1 MSTKFFL
8 NIFNYIFSWIKPI
21 IITNSNVPKILNFG
35 DVEMYG
41 LCLFPF
47 IFIVNMEKTDESL
60 YFQKEVI
67 NHEKIHFYQIIE
79 TGVIGFYLLFL
90 LELLGKSIYY
100 RSIKRGYLNI
110 SFEIEAYKNM
120 KNLDYLKHRK
130 KYNWIKY
137 LTKKDKKKIV

>member
-1 MSTKFFL
+1 M

-21 IITNSNVPKILNFG
+21 VVTNSKVPKILNFG

-47 IFIVNMEKTDESL
+47 IFIVDLEKMDESV

-100 RSIKRGYLNI
+100 RSINHGYSNI

-137 LTKKDKKKIV
+137 LTKKA

>member
-1 MSTKFFL
+1 M

-21 IITNSNVPKILNFG
+21 IVTNSKVPKILNFG

-47 IFIVNMEKTDESL
+47 IFIVDMEKIDEPL
-60 YFQKEVI
+60 YSQKEVI

-100 RSIKRGYLNI
+100 RSIKHGYLNI

-120 KNLDYLKHRK
+120 KNLEYLKYRK

-137 LTKKDKKKIV
+137 LTKKA

>member
-1 MSTKFFL
+1 M

-21 IITNSNVPKILNFG
+21 IVTNSKVPKILNFG
-35 DVEMYG
+35 DIEMYG

-47 IFIVNMEKTDESL
+47 IFIVDMEKIDEPL
-60 YFQKEVI
+60 YSQKEVI

-100 RSIKRGYLNI
+100 RSIKHGYLNI

-120 KNLDYLKHRK
+120 KNLEYLKYRK

-137 LTKKDKKKIV
+137 LTKKA

>member
-1 MSTKFFL
+1 M

-47 IFIVNMEKTDESL
+47 IFIVDMEKINESV

-137 LTKKDKKKIV
+137 LTKKDKKKKFV